1 MLLLAVCQAAIADRI
16 TQMNRAELC
25 TYTAR
30 LKVIGYYYYA
40 QGMTRERVKV
50 NWKGDET
57 ANEVDFVMRTLDE
70 AYAWLSAAGADPSR
84 LSEQAFGD
92 MVYNACMSGETL

>member
-1 MLLLAVCQAAIADRI
+1 MSRFSAIAMLLLAVCQAAIADRI

-50 NWKGDET
+50 LEG
-57 ANEVDFVMRTLDE
+57 
-70 AYAWLSAAGADPSR
+70 
-84 LSEQAFGD
+84 
-92 MVYNACMSGETL
+92 